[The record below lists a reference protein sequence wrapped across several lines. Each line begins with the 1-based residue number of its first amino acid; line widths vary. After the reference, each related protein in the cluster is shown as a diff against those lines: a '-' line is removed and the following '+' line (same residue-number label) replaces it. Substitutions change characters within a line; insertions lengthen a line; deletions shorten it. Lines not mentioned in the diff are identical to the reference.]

1 MKKKK
6 PLHGVHSPAP
16 SRAKEGRKNKR
27 NASPYIL
34 GMFQMLIMYMLMVN
48 ASWENPAFV
57 FPGRKEE

>member
-1 MKKKK
+1 MGFILLLRQERKK
-6 PLHGVHSPAP
+6 V
-16 SRAKEGRKNKR
+16 EKNKR